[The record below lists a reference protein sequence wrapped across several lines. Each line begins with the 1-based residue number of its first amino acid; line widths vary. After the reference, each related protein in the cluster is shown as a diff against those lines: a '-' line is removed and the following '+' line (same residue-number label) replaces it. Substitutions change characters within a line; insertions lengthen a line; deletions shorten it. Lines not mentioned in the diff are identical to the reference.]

1 MFRKSF
7 FFLIFLRG
15 IFKRKS
21 DGIKRTPQPF
31 FLSLS
36 LTKKRKSSSWAES
49 RLSRPATAMQSGT
62 YFFLSKSLSLSS
74 TTYTYIYILLYKLTV
89 YIVVY
94 KFNEKKKKDFYF
106 FGTKKKKKKAHAVHQ
121 EFPPF
126 VMNSLI
132 FRINLW
138 RPFFSSSS
146 SLSSFFILMF
156 SICELVDLSE
166 RFF

>member
-1 MFRKSF
+1 MELKEPPSRSF
-7 FFLIFLRG
+7 
-15 IFKRKS
+15 S
-21 DGIKRTPQPF
+21 
-31 FLSLS
+31 LSLS
-36 LTKKRKSSSWAES
+36 PKKEKVPAELKVVCHDQPLPCKAG
-49 RLSRPATAMQSGT
+49 RI
-62 YFFLSKSLSLSS
+62 FFLSKSLSLSS

-94 KFNEKKKKDFYF
+94 KFNEKKKGFLF

-138 RPFFSSSS
+138 RPFFFFFFQ
-146 SLSSFFILMF
+146 SLVFFILMF